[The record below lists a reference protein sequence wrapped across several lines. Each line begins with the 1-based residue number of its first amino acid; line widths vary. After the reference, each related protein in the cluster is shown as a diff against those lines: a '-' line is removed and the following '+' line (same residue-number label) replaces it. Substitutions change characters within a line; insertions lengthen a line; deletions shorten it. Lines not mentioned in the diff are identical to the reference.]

1 MTFCFYNGLSC
12 CVYKDIEDNHQAYI
26 DEARIDCDER
36 ECLDCA
42 ENIQAFCFDFVCALE
57 KGSRFDTN
65 NSKRGFISARCYFAN
80 RRSRIALNKYGM
92 ITVPKILEIILY
104 GGKASRISYIDKNLK
119 LEEKRM
125 KRSSKK
131 HFQ

>member
-1 MTFCFYNGLSC
+1 MECNLWLFARQTQCIVLLFRQLLSVSMTFCFYNGLSC

-65 NSKRGFISARCYFAN
+65 NSRRGFISARCYFAN
-80 RRSRIALNKYGM
+80 RRSRTALNKYGM
-92 ITVPKILEIILY
+92 ITVPKILGIILY
-104 GGKASRISYIDKNLK
+104 G
-119 LEEKRM
+119 
-125 KRSSKK
+125 
-131 HFQ
+131 